1 MSYIIAA
8 DEIKKTLPGYTPE
21 NSEAFHRES
30 AILADKA
37 FEQALKERP
46 EKTVV
51 LMAGGSASGKSEYV
65 SAYLEKRKIIILDG
79 TLPTLEGASIKIRKA
94 QKAGKRVQIHL
105 VLPDSLLV
113 AFIAFLNRER
123 KFSLEHFYRT
133 HSNSRKTALAVA
145 RLYDDLDVEV
155 YVSDVDFVGTGSTMS
170 FMHLDFKNRRELVEF
185 LEQNQYTE
193 NEIIKKVFDT

>member
-1 MSYIIAA
+1 MAYIIAA
-8 DEIKKTLPGYTPE
+8 DEIKKSLPGYTPE

-30 AILADKA
+30 AKLADKA
-37 FEQALKERP
+37 YEQALKDRP

-65 SAYLEKRKIIILDG
+65 SAYLEKRKLIILDG
-79 TLPTLEGASIKIRKA
+79 TLPSIEGASIKIRKA
-94 QKAGKRVQIHL
+94 QKAGKRIQIHL

-133 HSNSRKTALAVA
+133 HSNSRKAAFQVA
-145 RLYDDLDVEV
+145 QLYNNLDIEI
-155 YVSDVDFVGTGSTMS
+155 YVSDVDFVGTGSALS
-170 FMHLDFKNRRELVEF
+170 FRHLDFKNRRELVEF

-193 NEIIKKVFDT
+193 DEIIKKVFNT

>member
-1 MSYIIAA
+1 MAYIIAA
-8 DEIKKTLPGYTPE
+8 DEIKKTLPGYKPE
-21 NSEAFHRES
+21 NSEVFHRES
-30 AILADKA
+30 ARLADKA
-37 FEQALKERP
+37 YAQALKDRP

-79 TLPTLEGASIKIRKA
+79 TLPSIEGAGIKIRKA
-94 QKAGKRVQIHL
+94 QKAGKHIQIHL

-133 HSNSRKTALAVA
+133 HSNSRKTVLEVA
-145 RLYDDLDVEV
+145 QLYDDLDIEI
-155 YVSDVDFVGTGSTMS
+155 YVSDVDFVGVGSTMS
-170 FMHLDFKNRRELVEF
+170 FKHLNFSNRRELIEF

-193 NEIIKKVFDT
+193 DEIIKKVFNL